1 MTLGA
6 LDLSIVTDRIIDE
19 LEAAEAKTRIW
30 VDPVDKFDI
39 TFTGL
44 PPREART
51 GETCQV
57 SLYLF
62 HVAPQAAYRNTYPLG
77 GQARTVPEHPLALTL
92 YYLLSAYAMK
102 SHVHEQQAMSIAL
115 KCLHEHPFMTAAVPR
130 ETHVER
136 FTVTLEPQ
144 SVDEIGRLWLALASP
159 LSLSAVYRAEVI
171 FLAPEEP
178 TTPAKGIVLEPHVRA
193 FTTQAAEGPLLAS
206 PPTSTS
212 VAIVTGAGF
221 DASTIELRIGGLT
234 LTIVPSGP
242 LAPGQALV
250 VSPSELQVRL
260 PAGTRRGR
268 YLLHVSLSADG
279 PVEDVVLD
287 IEQDV
292 P

>member
-1 MTLGA
+1 MYTYNTMKVSRGFTLSFTLGFTLVELLVVISIIGLLA
-6 LDLSIVTDRIIDE
+6 GIVLSSLNSAR
-19 LEAAEAKTRIW
+19 AKGRDARR
-30 VDPVDKFDI
+30 VSDI
-39 TFTGL
+39 KQL
-44 PPREART
+44 
-51 GETCQV
+51 Q
-57 SLYLF
+57 
-62 HVAPQAAYRNTYPLG
+62 
-77 GQARTVPEHPLALTL
+77 LALTL

-234 LTIVPSGP
+234 LTVVPSGP